1 MPPKTPR
8 LKALQQLDIRL
19 GLALIGR
26 SRPWGGTLELTPNT
40 MVVVEVS
47 PDTLMSLNVGLA
59 GLDASYP
66 VVSRNSITTE
76 CADFQTVGRGGLR
89 AISNRAPRFRTVR
102 LRQ

>member
-26 SRPWGGTLELTPNT
+26 SRPWGATLELTPNT
-40 MVVVEVS
+40 MAV

-59 GLDASYP
+59 GLEASYP
-66 VVSRNSITTE
+66 LQAAN
-76 CADFQTVGRGGLR
+76 
-89 AISNRAPRFRTVR
+89 
-102 LRQ
+102 